1 MKILRNI
8 ISVLLVLVIAV
19 ATVYSAVLL
28 TVRVT
33 LTENLVRE
41 VAENL
46 NYAALPLPD
55 GNGNGSTTTITDVLN
70 SSLSSLGI
78 TMTDDDV
85 NDALRSF
92 SVNKIMSDFAAETR
106 EWLLGDGPEP
116 VISSA
121 KIAKTVAANMP
132 ENLSGLLS
140 IFGNPEEVLAEMLS
154 EYTSQLDLHEY
165 FAKLEPYKPFLS
177 EGALYIALS
186 AALLVVM
193 LVLVCRKLK
202 VAQWLTSVGLGIF
215 LAGAGCI
222 ALRYWLSSVRE
233 LFVSPVYEIAA
244 PVLAALMR
252 NSMIITAAGL
262 ALAMISSLAGAMISA
277 VKKAKEPANN
287 ENI

>member
-8 ISVLLVLVIAV
+8 LSVLLVVV
-19 ATVYSAVLL
+19 MVVTTVYSAVLL

-33 LTENLVRE
+33 VTENLVRE

-55 GNGNGSTTTITDVLN
+55 GNENGGTTTITEVLN

-78 TMTDDDV
+78 TMTENEV

-92 SVNKIMSDFAAETR
+92 SVNKIMSDLAAETR
-106 EWLLGDGPEP
+106 EWLLGDGAEP
-116 VISSA
+116 TISSA

-165 FAKLEPYKPFLS
+165 FAKLEPYRPFLS
-177 EGALYIALS
+177 EGALFLALS
-186 AALLVVM
+186 AVLLIAM
-193 LVLVCRKLK
+193 LVLVCQKLR
-202 VAQWLTSVGLGIF
+202 VVPWLVSVGLGIF
-215 LAGAGCI
+215 LSGACAI
-222 ALRYWLSSVRE
+222 FLRYYLSDVRE
-233 LFVSPVYEIAA
+233 LFVSPVYEVAA
-244 PVLAALMR
+244 PVLAALFR
-252 NSMIITAAGL
+252 NAVILTAGGL
-262 ALAMISSLAGAMISA
+262 AVAVVSAVAGALLSS
-277 VKKAKEPANN
+277 VKNANLDD
-287 ENI
+287 